1 MDGKVLDP
9 EKLRS
14 IGRFKVAGITI
25 GFDYSWFIIF
35 AVVLLALAGGYFPRY
50 YPGYQVQ
57 TYWIAGFIA
66 TLFFFASVV
75 MHELAHSLMAI
86 RSGINIKE
94 ITLFIFGGV
103 SRISEEPKN
112 PATELKIALVG
123 PLSSFAL
130 AAVFWAIMSLFKNFQ
145 FVLLTGVFYYL
156 AWINLALGIFN
167 LIPGFPLDGGRV
179 FRAIFWW
186 KTGSLSRATRVAADM
201 GKGFA
206 TALMVL
212 GGLQIFLGDLV
223 GGLWFIFIGMF
234 LRGMSQRGYEEVVIR
249 KTLENVPV
257 QDMMTREVIT
267 VPADLTLDQLFHQY
281 FLHYPYRGFPVKDNG
296 QVLGL
301 ITLAKIKDIPPAE
314 YPVLTVKEFMIP
326 RTKEIM
332 ITPGIT
338 LDEAMKKMT
347 LANFDRLLVM
357 RQDELVGIIT
367 QSTLRRFVEIQ
378 QILKPE
384 RVA

>member
-1 MDGKVLDP
+1 MDGKPIDP

-50 YPGYQVQ
+50 YPGYKIQ
-57 TYWIAGFIA
+57 TYWMAGFIA
-66 TLFFFASVV
+66 TLFFFASVI
-75 MHELAHSLMAI
+75 MHELAHSLVAI
-86 RSGINIKE
+86 RSGIEIKE

-103 SRISEEPKN
+103 SRITEEPKD

-123 PLSSFAL
+123 PLSSFIL
-130 AAVFWAIMSLFKNFQ
+130 AVVFWGIMSIFKNFQ
-145 FVLLTGVFYYL
+145 LVLLTGIFYYL

-186 KTGSLSRATRVAADM
+186 KTGSLTRATRVAADK

-212 GGLQIFLGDLV
+212 GGVQIFLGDLV

-257 QDMMTREVIT
+257 QEMMTREVIT
-267 VPADLTLDQLFHQY
+267 VPVDLSLDQLVHQY

-296 QVLGL
+296 QVVGL
-301 ITLAKIKDIPPAE
+301 ITLAKIKDIPPGE
-314 YPVLTVKEFMIP
+314 YPVLTVKQFMMP
-326 RTKEIM
+326 RTHEIM
-332 ITPGIT
+332 ITPGLT
-338 LDEAMKKMT
+338 LGEALQKMT
-347 LANFDRLLVM
+347 LNNLDRLLVM
-357 RQDELVGIIT
+357 RQDDLVGLIT
-367 QSTLRRFVEIQ
+367 RSTLMRFVEIQ
-378 QILKPE
+378 QILEPE
-384 RVA
+384 KVA

>member
-1 MDGKVLDP
+1 M
-9 EKLRS
+9 
-14 IGRFKVAGITI
+14 
-25 GFDYSWFIIF
+25 
-35 AVVLLALAGGYFPRY
+35 
-50 YPGYQVQ
+50 
-57 TYWIAGFIA
+57 AGFIA
-66 TLFFFASVV
+66 TLFFFASVI
-75 MHELAHSLMAI
+75 MHELAHSLVAI
-86 RSGINIKE
+86 RSGIEIKE

-103 SRISEEPKN
+103 SRITEEPKD

-123 PLSSFAL
+123 PLSSFVL
-130 AAVFWAIMSLFKNFQ
+130 AVVFWGIMSIFKNFQ
-145 FVLLTGVFYYL
+145 LVLLTGIFYYL

-186 KTGSLSRATRVAADM
+186 KTGSLARATRVAADM

-212 GGLQIFLGDLV
+212 GGVQIFLGDLV

-249 KTLENVPV
+249 KTLGNVHV

-267 VPADLTLDQLFHQY
+267 VPPDLSLDQLVHQY

-314 YPVLTVKEFMIP
+314 YPVLTVKQFMIP
-326 RTKEIM
+326 RTKDIM

-338 LDEAMKKMT
+338 LDEVLKKMT
-347 LANFDRLLVM
+347 LRNLDRLLVI
-357 RQDELVGIIT
+357 QQEELVGVIT
-367 QSTLRRFVEIQ
+367 RSTLMRFVEIQ
-378 QILKPE
+378 QILEPE
-384 RVA
+384 KAT